1 VAKAIPAI
9 SIGAVIKIDL
19 ISGLPQLVRGC
30 RSSRSNEK
38 GARRAASAP
47 PTGKNAQAS
56 RAGRLGRPGFAI
68 SELWAHIATMAKSG
82 AEIRFEARPMKAGHN
97 WMIVVTFPDRPEMHV
112 NDFPTEADARNWITN
127 DSQEW
132 LKKLGYGYE

>member
-1 VAKAIPAI
+1 MQQIQKGP
-9 SIGAVIKIDL
+9 
-19 ISGLPQLVRGC
+19 LVQGGGTSRGF
-30 RSSRSNEK
+30 RPM
-38 GARRAASAP
+38 SAYLLQSP

-56 RAGRLGRPGFAI
+56 RAGPPRATKFAI
-68 SELWAHIATMAKSG
+68 SELLAHITTMAKSG

-97 WMIVVTFPDRPEMHV
+97 WMVVVTFPDRPEMHV

>member
-1 VAKAIPAI
+1 MGWWCRT
-9 SIGAVIKIDL
+9 STR
-19 ISGLPQLVRGC
+19 SGECAWPSPLARNMQQIQ
-30 RSSRSNEK
+30 K
-38 GARRAASAP
+38 GRW
-47 PTGKNAQAS
+47 
-56 RAGRLGRPGFAI
+56 FAI
-68 SELWAHIATMAKSG
+68 SKLWAHITTMAKSG

-97 WMIVVTFPDRPEMHV
+97 WMVVVTFPDRPEMHV